1 LESIKSLIFIFLLFK
16 SVFFFAQYQ
25 ITIDATVFDKE
36 TKDPISY
43 TNISFVNKNIKT
55 VCDKNGKFTLIYD
68 EEAIGKNDIL
78 KISALGYYSI
88 QIRSSRL
95 FKRLKNTNKIYLEP
109 KKYVVVRTL
118 SQKKDQDVNDGNVY
132 GKVSSSAG
140 PLQSATISIK
150 NTLIGTET
158 DVEGNYNIGAVKGDV
173 LLVKYLGMKEEEI
186 IVTDRNEIN
195 IELESEA
202 EILREVVLQAE
213 GKKEEELIDL
223 GLSGKKSFDA
233 IGTSINTIT
242 EKDILPQYVKF
253 EDILIGKFAG
263 VHVGSDVLGRPP
275 PVYLRGTGSMNY
287 SVPALYDIDGTF
299 YEENAPYVFP
309 QNIKT
314 ITILKSLAATNKYG
328 TIGRG
333 GVIVIRTKTF
343 SGAKAEEPKKS
354 ALVKGNDYTEQLPLI
369 ANIVK
374 VPAYIADL
382 KKSSS
387 YEESLN
393 IYKQQK
399 QQLEQVGI
407 PFYIDVSNYFM
418 RWDKDFAYTILSN
431 ITEVAYKS
439 PKALKTLAYR
449 YEELKKSE
457 EAKLI
462 YQRIAVLQPKDA
474 QSYRDLANIYIE
486 TGNYKEAMHLYK
498 KMLYNQ
504 IDGVDFTDLQK
515 TIESE
520 IKHLV
525 TVHRTKVNFKGLP
538 SDYLTANFK
547 YDTRIVFEWN
557 DPYAEFELQFV
568 NPQKK
573 FFKWSHTKQDNQER
587 MLDEIKNGYFTEEY
601 IIDDEKPGEWIIN
614 IQSFNEE
621 ETINPTYLKY
631 TIYNNYGLANETRKV
646 KVIKLS
652 QLEQKVTLDKFVTS
666 K

>member
-1 LESIKSLIFIFLLFK
+1 MAS
-16 SVFFFAQYQ
+16 
-25 ITIDATVFDKE
+25 
-36 TKDPISY
+36 
-43 TNISFVNKNIKT
+43 
-55 VCDKNGKFTLIYD
+55 
-68 EEAIGKNDIL
+68 
-78 KISALGYYSI
+78 
-88 QIRSSRL
+88 
-95 FKRLKNTNKIYLEP
+95 
-109 KKYVVVRTL
+109 
-118 SQKKDQDVNDGNVY
+118 
-132 GKVSSSAG
+132 
-140 PLQSATISIK
+140 
-150 NTLIGTET
+150 
-158 DVEGNYNIGAVKGDV
+158 
-173 LLVKYLGMKEEEI
+173 
-186 IVTDRNEIN
+186 
-195 IELESEA
+195 
-202 EILREVVLQAE
+202 
-213 GKKEEELIDL
+213 
-223 GLSGKKSFDA
+223 
-233 IGTSINTIT
+233 
-242 EKDILPQYVKF
+242 
-253 EDILIGKFAG
+253 
-263 VHVGSDVLGRPP
+263 
-275 PVYLRGTGSMNY
+275 
-287 SVPALYDIDGTF
+287 
-299 YEENAPYVFP
+299 
-309 QNIKT
+309 
-314 ITILKSLAATNKYG
+314 TNKYG

-333 GVIVIRTKTF
+333 GVIVIRTKTY
-343 SGAKAEEPKKS
+343 SGTKTEKPKKS
-354 ALVKGNDYTEQLPLI
+354 ALAKDNDYKEQIQFMDRVAKKPIYITVLEK
-369 ANIVK
+369 AN
-374 VPAYIADL
+374 
-382 KKSSS
+382 S
-387 YEESLN
+387 YKEALT
-393 IYKQQK
+393 IYDQQK
-399 QQLEQVGI
+399 LQTEQVGI
-407 PFYIDVSNYFM
+407 PFYLDVSNYFI
-418 RWDKDFAYTILSN
+418 RWDKDFANSILSN
-431 ITEVAYKS
+431 IGEFAFKS

-621 ETINPTYLKY
+621 ESVNPTYLKY